1 MKKVNMM
8 KQMEFITVVVGP
20 LETNC
25 YLAYCPET
33 RECVVVDPG
42 AQPDQIIKAINE
54 NNLHPVAIVNTHGHV
69 DHIGANQDIKDKFAV
84 PLFIHQDDV
93 PILEQ
98 AHLGELSFFL
108 QARPSPPPDKFLV
121 EGLEVTFGQQRLKIL
136 HTPGHTPGSV
146 SLLGDG
152 LIFSGD
158 TLFNGGV
165 GRTDLP
171 GGDWS
176 QLRAS
181 LIEKILTLPEETIVL
196 PGHGPMTSVGQEKN
210 DNPFLP

>member
-1 MKKVNMM
+1 MM

-25 YLAYCPET
+25 YLVYCPET
-33 RECVVVDPG
+33 REC
-42 AQPDQIIKAINE
+42 
-54 NNLHPVAIVNTHGHV
+54 IVNTHGHV

-158 TLFNGGV
+158 T
-165 GRTDLP
+165 P